1 MVKNNFVIKFT
12 PVANKDLTEIYRY
25 ISEELF
31 SRNAAIDLLNRI
43 ETNIMRLKYFPHSG
57 SYLSDEF
64 LRNKGYRKIIINNYI
79 VFYIVFE
86 QAKEVIIM
94 RVLYGKQ
101 KYEDLL

>member
-57 SYLSDEF
+57 SY
-64 LRNKGYRKIIINNYI
+64 
-79 VFYIVFE
+79 
-86 QAKEVIIM
+86 
-94 RVLYGKQ
+94 
-101 KYEDLL
+101 